1 MTSPVI
7 KVPTALQDGLG
18 KTVAELIKDDVRIAK
33 DGSVTGTLLKVKGYT
48 GFSDVS
54 GEQEGHYLPI
64 VLDSRY
70 KSKTI
75 SCQRNSDTPKTA
87 SDLEWVLRV
96 PSTATTFTF
105 KADGEAILTLNFR
118 GAVLE

>member
-7 KVPTALQDGLG
+7 KVPTALQDGYG
-18 KTVAELIKDDVRIAK
+18 KTVADLVKDDVRIAK

-48 GFSDVS
+48 GFSDVPS
-54 GEQEGHYLPI
+54 EQEGHYLPI

-70 KSKTI
+70 KGKTI
-75 SCQRNSDTPKTA
+75 SCRRNSDTPKTS

-96 PSTATTFTF
+96 PSTATTFAF
-105 KADGEAILTLNFR
+105 EADGEPVLTLNFR
-118 GAVLE
+118 SAVLE